1 MKKILNPLLLLLIST
16 LAFAQKGKVTGTVS
30 DDTNGET
37 LISASVVIDESTGT
51 TTDFDG
57 KYELTLD
64 PGNYVLT
71 VSYIGYEPKQVKVKI
86 DAGQTLVRD
95 IPLAMTAKDIG
106 LVTVTGGKYEKK
118 IGEEVV
124 SIEVLRPE
132 FISNSN
138 STGVDE
144 ALDKVPGVNM
154 VGEQINIR
162 GGSGFTGGASN
173 RVLMLMDGLPLLK
186 PDNASIDF
194 ASLPLENVEQIE
206 VIKGASSALYGSSA
220 LNGIINLITA
230 NPKNERYTK
239 VTTFVGVYENP
250 FKGKKKNLMWWN
262 RNKMFWGA
270 NVGYRQKFGQLDVVV
285 GANYF
290 EDESY
295 LYNNQTRRFNTNVK
309 LRYRPKKNPALTIG
323 LNTNFSFQEGGFF
336 FIWRRWGETKESE
349 LTDEGIALYNEF
361 LRRLE
366 NNEQITGT
374 FLDSVPKEG
383 MAYLPTEITTF
394 RSVPVSFDPFITYFD
409 KKDNMHSFKGRVYLT
424 YYRNSAGEVSNANLA
439 YGEYTFTSQLKKL
452 GLNFVTGVSSNY
464 TFINSENIDSK
475 KTSTNAAAFLQLDKK
490 FFKRLTLSFGV
501 RGEYNKIDVLEAQIK
516 PLLRGGFNLQVA
528 EATFFRGS
536 FGQGLRFPSVTE
548 KFVSTRRSGI
558 LVVPNADV
566 NYERGWSAE
575 LGIKQGIKVTKD
587 WMGYFDVAGFVLQYD
602 DMLEYVQRIY
612 TDRDSFYVDG
622 AIYRGLAYQ
631 SVNLTD
637 ARISGF
643 EVSLLGQGKLFGV
656 VGTNILVGYTYLRPL
671 DLNAPD
677 SLDFKDKM
685 LTFRFQH
692 SAKADVEATYKKVT
706 LGFTGRY
713 VSFMENIG
721 DELQVKGNIAG
732 YREKNDKGEFI
743 LDARI
748 AYNFS
753 DEAKVSFIAKNLA
766 NNQYTLRPGYFE
778 APRNYTLQVAY
789 QF

>member
-1 MKKILNPLLLLLIST
+1 MKITLNTLLLLFIST
-16 LAFAQKGKVTGTVS
+16 LAFAQKGTIKGKVS

-51 TTDFDG
+51 TTDLDG
-57 KYELTLD
+57 NYQLELD
-64 PGNYVLT
+64 PGNYVLN
-71 VSYIGYEPKQVKVKI
+71 VSYIGYENKQVKVKI
-86 DAGQTLVRD
+86 EAGQTHVRD
-95 IPLAMTAKDIG
+95 IVLAVTSNDIG

-162 GGSGFTGGASN
+162 GGSGFTAGASN

-194 ASLPLENVEQIE
+194 ASLPLENIEQIE

-250 FKGKKKNLMWWN
+250 FKGKKKKLMWWD
-262 RNKMFWGA
+262 RNSMFWGA
-270 NVGYRQKFGQLDVVV
+270 NVGYRQKFGQLDVVI

-309 LRYRPKKNPALTIG
+309 LRYRPKKTPALTVG

-336 FIWRRWGETKESE
+336 FIWRRWGETPNDQVNDAS
-349 LTDEGIALYNEF
+349 IALFNEF
-361 LRRLE
+361 VDRIDRGE
-366 NNEQITGT
+366 PISGT
-374 FLDSVPKEG
+374 FLDSVPKDG

-394 RSVPVSFDPFITYFD
+394 RSVPISFDPYITYFD
-409 KKDNMHSFKGRVYLT
+409 KRDNMHSLKGRVYLT
-424 YYRNSAGEVSNANLA
+424 YYRNSAGEVSDANLA
-439 YGEYTFTSQLKKL
+439 YGEYTFTSHLKKL
-452 GLNFVTGVSSNY
+452 GLNFVTGVSSTY
-464 TFINSENIDSK
+464 TFINSENIETQ
-475 KTSTNAAAFLQLDKK
+475 KTSTNAAAFLQVDKK
-490 FFKRLTLSFGV
+490 FFNRLTLNFGV
-501 RGEYNKIDVLEAQIK
+501 RGEYNKIDTLRGQIK
-516 PLLRGGFNLQVA
+516 PILRGGFNVQIA

-536 FGQGLRFPSVTE
+536 FGQGLRFPTVSEKYVT
-548 KFVSTRRSGI
+548 TRRSGI
-558 LVVPNADV
+558 LVVPNQDIT
-566 NYERGWSAE
+566 YEKGWSAE
-575 LGIKQGIKVTKD
+575 LGIKQGIKITKD
-587 WMGYFDVAGFVLQYD
+587 WVGYFDAAGFIIQYN

-612 TDRDSFYVDG
+612 SDADSFYVNG
-622 AIYRGLAYQ
+622 QLFRGLAYQ
-631 SVNLTD
+631 SDNITD

-643 EVSLLGQGKLFGV
+643 ELSLLGQGTLFGV

-671 DLNAPD
+671 DLNSPD
-677 SLDFKDKM
+677 SLDFKDRM

-692 SAKADVEATYKKVT
+692 SAKADVEATYKNVT

-721 DELQVKGNIAG
+721 NELQVKGNIAG
-732 YREKNDKGEFI
+732 YRDENDKGEFVF
-743 LDARI
+743 DARI
-748 AYNFS
+748 AYNLC
-753 DEAKVSFIAKNLA
+753 EGAKVSFIAKNLA